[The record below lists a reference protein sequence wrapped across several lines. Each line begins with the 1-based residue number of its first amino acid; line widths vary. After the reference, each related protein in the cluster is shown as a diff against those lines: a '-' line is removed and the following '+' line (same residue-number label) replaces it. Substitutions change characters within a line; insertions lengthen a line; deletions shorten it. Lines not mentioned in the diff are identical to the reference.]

1 VLACIAS
8 PSPSIGSPFLW
19 APSDRRAFALRCGIR
34 NSAPQYPAVPC
45 RRDSHATSFALC
57 RTLRQ
62 TIAEWR
68 GECDHAFSHPSAPRQ
83 TCYIAGHAV
92 ALRALGSLLAKDTAQ
107 IETHFALANLWMARK
122 MLWRPTKTEGA
133 SSRCSDCRQDATGS
147 RLRSAQ
153 DDAIFTLSVPVR
165 TPNQKTGCSDLPLL
179 ARKWSANH
187 FNDCKRCV

>member
-1 VLACIAS
+1 MLFSSCFKIKAGAAWRCWPAS
-8 PSPSIGSPFLW
+8 RPLRRVSGSPFLW

-34 NSAPQYPAVPC
+34 NSAPQYLAVPC

-147 RLRSAQ
+147 RL
-153 DDAIFTLSVPVR
+153 TEC
-165 TPNQKTGCSDLPLL
+165 TG
-179 ARKWSANH
+179 
-187 FNDCKRCV
+187 RCNLHPECAG